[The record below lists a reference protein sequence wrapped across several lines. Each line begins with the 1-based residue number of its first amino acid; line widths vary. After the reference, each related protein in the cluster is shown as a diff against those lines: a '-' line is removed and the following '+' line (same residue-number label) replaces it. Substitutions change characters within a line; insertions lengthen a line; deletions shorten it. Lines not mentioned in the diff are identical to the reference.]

1 MKWKRMSHGLKAIFG
16 VAFSILGMSSGLA
29 NPASDKDAIIQRFD
43 QWAMAFNARDAAGA
57 CDLFAPDLLY
67 SIPEVLEGTHQTMCA
82 NFAKLFANNKLRLHY
97 DRPDIHEILLQ
108 GDMAVVRLTWTF
120 TAEANGARDTT
131 TEEGIDVFRR
141 QPDGRWSIARFMA
154 FTTRPNKVLQ

>member
-1 MKWKRMSHGLKAIFG
+1 MNQVLKTVFAA
-16 VAFSILGMSSGLA
+16 AFSALMASSGIA
-29 NPASDKDAIIQRFD
+29 DPASDKGTIIQRFE
-43 QWAMAFNARDAAGA
+43 QWTMAFNAHDAVGA
-57 CDLFAPDLLY
+57 CDLFALDLLY
-67 SIPEVLEGTHQTMCA
+67 SIPEVLQGTHQTMCA
-82 NFAKLFANNKLRLHY
+82 NFTRLFSSNKLRLHY

-120 TAEANGARDTT
+120 RAEANGARDTT